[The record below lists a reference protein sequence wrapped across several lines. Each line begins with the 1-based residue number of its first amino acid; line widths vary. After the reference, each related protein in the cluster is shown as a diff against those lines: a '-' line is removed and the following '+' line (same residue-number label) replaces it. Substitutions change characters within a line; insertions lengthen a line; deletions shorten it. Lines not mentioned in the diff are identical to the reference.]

1 PDGTLRVTSVMTTGG
16 AQVYNFEVSGTH
28 TYFVV
33 AKGEAVWVH
42 NTCSRGGPRFGSGA
56 KSEHHFR
63 EHMEKLARAKEE
75 VDSLRRQLQKE
86 KGKKKRGRIQEEIT
100 RREREIAG
108 HEKEMDQKWPGWR

>member
-1 PDGTLRVTSVMTTGG
+1 
-16 AQVYNFEVSGTH
+16 
-28 TYFVV
+28 
-33 AKGEAVWVH
+33 
-42 NTCSRGGPRFGSGA
+42 
-56 KSEHHFR
+56 
-63 EHMEKLARAKEE
+63 MEKLARAKEE